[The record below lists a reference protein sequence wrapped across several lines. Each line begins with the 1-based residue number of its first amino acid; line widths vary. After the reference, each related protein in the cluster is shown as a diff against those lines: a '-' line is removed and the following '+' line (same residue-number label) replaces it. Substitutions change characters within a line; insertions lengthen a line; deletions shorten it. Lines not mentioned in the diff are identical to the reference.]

1 MPQLRFRNSFGLF
14 VACITLL
21 FAAGCMT
28 PESTYR
34 QAWREKAFPQRVL
47 QAGFEP
53 ESTANALRD
62 IWHGLTI
69 VAAEATG
76 SKLPPPNMVAFF
88 AKDAYRFR
96 VLTLPL
102 TNESSQLIDT
112 EAFDR
117 MFLRAMA
124 ANPDTRRWVLV
135 QSDSTEITTPVPE
148 ADYILRIT
156 LHDLPSDLQ
165 RSPNELA
172 YLWEILDAKTQ
183 KGVRWGGERILTA
196 PAKQ

>member
-1 MPQLRFRNSFGLF
+1 MTSPRFRNSFGLF
-14 VACITLL
+14 VACATLFL
-21 FAAGCMT
+21 AAGCMT
-28 PESTYR
+28 PGSTYR
-34 QAWREKAFPQRVL
+34 QAWRAKEFPQRAL

-69 VAAEATG
+69 AVAEATG

-102 TNESSQLIDT
+102 INESSQPVDT
-112 EAFDR
+112 AAFDR

-135 QSDSTEITTPVPE
+135 KGDNSEIATPEPD

-165 RSPNELA
+165 RFDNEVA
-172 YLWEILDAKTQ
+172 YMWEILDTKTQ
-183 KGVRWGGERILTA
+183 EGVRWGGERLRTA

>member
-1 MPQLRFRNSFGLF
+1 
-14 VACITLL
+14 
-21 FAAGCMT
+21 MT
-28 PESTYR
+28 PGSTYR
-34 QAWREKAFPQRVL
+34 QAWRTKGFPQRAL

-53 ESTANALRD
+53 ESTANTLRD

-102 TNESSQLIDT
+102 TNESSLSIDT
-112 EAFDR
+112 AAFDR
-117 MFLRAMA
+117 MFLREMA
-124 ANPDTRRWVLV
+124 ANPETRRWVLV
-135 QSDSTEITTPVPE
+135 KSDSTEIPTSVLE

-165 RSPNELA
+165 RSPNEFA
-172 YLWEILDAKTQ
+172 YMWETLDAKTHE
-183 KGVRWGGERILTA
+183 GVRWGGERIRTA
-196 PAKQ
+196 SAKR